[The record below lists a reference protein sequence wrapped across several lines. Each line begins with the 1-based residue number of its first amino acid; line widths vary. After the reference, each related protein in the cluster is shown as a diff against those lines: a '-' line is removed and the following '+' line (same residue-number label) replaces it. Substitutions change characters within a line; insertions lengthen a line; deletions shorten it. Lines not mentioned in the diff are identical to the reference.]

1 MTPEQ
6 FAWLAQFRKPS
17 GLAARIVGLL
27 FVNGPLWAAGVL
39 ALVPDSGPAAGLAT
53 GLSWI
58 AVGVVVGLFGLVLFC
73 RFMGLVFTAVHGRAW
88 QRADTAP
95 ARAEA
100 LAEVR
105 DFLPAL
111 AACCQPARAV
121 YWAAALTSF
130 VPPLLLCAEVR
141 DFLPALAACCQ
152 PARAVYWAA
161 ALTSFVPPL
170 LLCAGGRVAFGVV
183 LFAGLAVTHLANL
196 VGRAANQVAAAALL
210 TPELRAAVDEAGG
223 A

>member
-130 VPPLLLCAEVR
+130 VPPLLLCA
-141 DFLPALAACCQ
+141 
-152 PARAVYWAA
+152 
-161 ALTSFVPPL
+161 
-170 LLCAGGRVAFGVV
+170 GGRVAFGVV

-196 VGRAANQVAAAALL
+196 VGRAANQGAAAALL